1 MIKNFSPVNLKYH
14 QSQKVFSRFWI
25 SLLHSFEII
34 TLINEIHIHYKIM
47 FFLIKLFC
55 STFHDTQIPDFK
67 LRSFSQS
74 RFELASWDGFSK
86 RDYVKEGQNFLT
98 TRCRKTSLT
107 MCSSVSLSNC
117 LFVHLSVPPPDWLFI
132 YLFVF
137 PYYMITYLFLSDLF
151 YFLTYFCFWVIR
163 IK

>member
-1 MIKNFSPVNLKYH
+1 MIQNFSPVNLKYH
-14 QSQKVFSRFWI
+14 QSQKVFNRFGI
-25 SLLHSFEII
+25 SLLHSFERI

-98 TRCRKTSLT
+98 TRCRKISLT
-107 MCSSVSLSNC
+107 MCPSVSLSIC
-117 LFVHLSVPPPDWLFI
+117 LFLHLTVCPSICLSI
-132 YLFVF
+132 YLFVL
-137 PYYMITYLFLSDLF
+137 PSYMYDILLIFVWLILLSDLLLLLS
-151 YFLTYFCFWVIR
+151 YSY
-163 IK
+163 